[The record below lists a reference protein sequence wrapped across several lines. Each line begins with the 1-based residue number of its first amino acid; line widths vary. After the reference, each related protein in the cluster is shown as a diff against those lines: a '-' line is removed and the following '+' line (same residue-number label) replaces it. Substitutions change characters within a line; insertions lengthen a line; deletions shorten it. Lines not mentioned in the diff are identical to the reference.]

1 MTMQLEAEM
10 LLEAWQKLIEF
21 IPAKDKPDAARSYVS
36 LIDEYSIDD
45 QQIQE
50 IKDADALLEAALN
63 EYYHDDNEDRGDDD
77 ESEEW

>member
-1 MTMQLEAEM
+1 MTMQMESEM
-10 LLEAWQKLIEF
+10 LIEAWQKLIEF

-50 IKDADALLEAALN
+50 IKDADSLLEAALN
-63 EYYHDDNEDRGDDD
+63 EYYHEVDDD
-77 ESEEW
+77 FGDEEDSEEW

>member
-1 MTMQLEAEM
+1 MTMQMEAEM

-50 IKDADALLEAALN
+50 IKDADGLLEAALT
-63 EYYHDDNEDRGDDD
+63 EYYHDDNEAVDDD

>member
-1 MTMQLEAEM
+1 MTMQMEAEM

-50 IKDADALLEAALN
+50 IKDADGLLEAALN
-63 EYYHDDNEDRGDDD
+63 EYYHDDNEAVDDD

>member
-1 MTMQLEAEM
+1 MQMESEM
-10 LLEAWQKLIEF
+10 LIEAWQKLIEF

-50 IKDADALLEAALN
+50 IKDADSLLEAALN
-63 EYYHDDNEDRGDDD
+63 EYYHEVDDD
-77 ESEEW
+77 FSDEEDSEEW

>member
-1 MTMQLEAEM
+1 MTMQMEAEM

-50 IKDADALLEAALN
+50 IKDADGLLEAALN
-63 EYYHDDNEDRGDDD
+63 EYYHDENEDVDDD